1 MFARSIILDSS
12 VKLKTFQVPKSIL
25 WDRGNI
31 LSKQKKIPTLALSSV
46 CVYIYIYI
54 YLILQENA
62 YGTSAVPLT
71 TEVGNKLSVGVF
83 RPLG

>member
-1 MFARSIILDSS
+1 M
-12 VKLKTFQVPKSIL
+12 KLETFQVPNTIL

-31 LSKQKKIPTLALSSV
+31 LSKKKKNIPTLALCSRLS
-46 CVYIYIYI
+46 

-71 TEVGNKLSVGVF
+71 TKAANELSVRVF

>member
-1 MFARSIILDSS
+1 M
-12 VKLKTFQVPKSIL
+12 KLKTFQVPKSIL

-31 LSKQKKIPTLALSSV
+31 LSKQKKIPTLALSRV
-46 CVYIYIYI
+46 CIYIYIYIYI

>member
-1 MFARSIILDSS
+1 M
-12 VKLKTFQVPKSIL
+12 KLKTFQVPMSIL

>member
-1 MFARSIILDSS
+1 M
-12 VKLKTFQVPKSIL
+12 KLKTFQVPKSIL

>member
-1 MFARSIILDSS
+1 M
-12 VKLKTFQVPKSIL
+12 KLKTFQVPKSIL

-46 CVYIYIYI
+46 CIYIH
-54 YLILQENA
+54 LILQENA